1 MRVAAVT
8 VMLAAAAMPTFGA
21 AQNVPPT
28 RWPRVAISA
37 TFSGEE
43 VFLYGHAPEGTEQ
56 VVAVLEGPPSGDVRL
71 MKKGRVA
78 LFWLG
83 VRQYSL
89 GGVPGLYLVNLSCPI
104 CQGLARCRHADDHDV
119 VASLAARLGFP
130 LGPPSISQRGELECL
145 SGPLQTGEAERAYQG
160 YWDLQAGRGLYRVAP
175 NAIRLNAQ
183 GAYYHR
189 FMLPSQAPDGRYTVT
204 TTFLGGSGPI
214 GQHASNL
221 FVRKSGIVAWMTRLA
236 ERHAAAYG
244 VFSIVIAVA
253 AGWLAGILFRRGGGH

>member
-1 MRVAAVT
+1 MRAALVLP
-8 VMLAAAAMPTFGA
+8 MLAALATTTFGA
-21 AQNVPPT
+21 AQTVPPA

-43 VFLYGHAPEGTEQ
+43 VFLYGHAPEGTQQ
-56 VVAVLEGPPSGDVRL
+56 VVAVLEGPPAGHVRL

-104 CQGLARCRHADDHDV
+104 CQGLARCRHADDHDIL
-119 VASLAARLGFP
+119 APLAARLGYP
-130 LGPPSISQRGELECL
+130 LGPPSISRRGELECL
-145 SGPLQTGEAERAYQG
+145 SGPLETGEAERAFQG
-160 YWDLQAGRGLYRVAP
+160 YWDLQSGRGLFHVAP
-175 NAIRLNAQ
+175 NAIRLNPQ

-204 TTFLGGSGPI
+204 TTFLGESGPI
-214 GQHASNL
+214 GRDVSNL
-221 FVRKSGIVAWMTRLA
+221 FVRKSGVVAWMTRLA
-236 ERHAAAYG
+236 ERHAAVYG
-244 VFSIVIAVA
+244 AFSIVIAVA
-253 AGWLAGILFRRGGGH
+253 AGWLAGVLFRRGGGH